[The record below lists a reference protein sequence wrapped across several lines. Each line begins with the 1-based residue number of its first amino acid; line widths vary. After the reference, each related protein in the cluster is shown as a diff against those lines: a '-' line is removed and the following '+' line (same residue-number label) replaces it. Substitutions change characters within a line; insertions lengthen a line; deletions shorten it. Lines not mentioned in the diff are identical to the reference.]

1 MIDLVA
7 AMAIFAVVTAGI
19 YQVFIPFLK
28 MARSTSERLAVQQ
41 DARLAMD
48 RMARDLRETTAALGR
63 FQVYGG
69 GTAVG
74 LVSARPSCTGAFTV
88 DATSG
93 RPLWQAMI
101 YIVRD
106 APSEEVRAYCDA
118 ASTFAAAA
126 PVTTGPHRVLAANV
140 QALTFTQSGTG
151 DSVTIEL
158 HERTPR
164 GDADRHI
171 RTEFVPQ
178 ND

>member
-7 AMAIFAVVTAGI
+7 SMAIFALVTAGV

-28 MARSTSERLAVQQ
+28 MAQSTSERLAVQQ

-48 RMARDLRETTAALGR
+48 RIARDLRESTVAVGR

-69 GTAVG
+69 GTAIG

-88 DATSG
+88 DAISG

-101 YIVRD
+101 YVVRD
-106 APSEEVRAYCDA
+106 AASEEIRAYCDT

-126 PVTTGPHRVLAANV
+126 PVTSGAFRVLANDV
-140 QALTFTQSGTG
+140 EALTFTQSLTL

-164 GDADRHI
+164 GDADRYV

>member
-7 AMAIFAVVTAGI
+7 SMAIFALVTAGV

-48 RMARDLRETTAALGR
+48 RIARDLRESTVAVGR
-63 FQVYGG
+63 FRVYGG
-69 GTAVG
+69 GTAIG
-74 LVSARPSCTGAFTV
+74 LVSARPSCTGAFTI

-106 APSEEVRAYCDA
+106 AASEEIRAYCDTV
-118 ASTFAAAA
+118 STFASAA
-126 PVTTGPHRVLAANV
+126 PVTSGAFRVLANDV
-140 QALTFTQSGTG
+140 EALTFTQSLTL

-164 GDADRHI
+164 GDADRYI

>member
-1 MIDLVA
+1 MLIDLMA
-7 AMAIFAVVTAGI
+7 GMAIFALATAGI

-28 MARSTSERLAVQQ
+28 MARSTNERLAVQQ
-41 DARLAMD
+41 DVRLAMD
-48 RMARDLRETTAALGR
+48 RMARDLREATAARLV
-63 FQVYGG
+63 VYGG
-69 GTAVG
+69 GASIG
-74 LVSARPSCTGAFTV
+74 FVSARPGCTGAFTV
-88 DATSG
+88 DAVSG
-93 RPLWQAMI
+93 RPLWQAMV

-106 APSEEVRAYCDA
+106 APSEEVRAYCDTT
-118 ASTFAAAA
+118 STFAAAA
-126 PVTTGPHRVLAANV
+126 PVTGGAFRVLADNV
-140 QALTFTQSGTG
+140 QALTFTQSPTL